1 MIARQTAVQ
10 TAISFKGKRNEIVDI
25 YNTYLPR
32 PRGYKV
38 KYDDMLC
45 ATYISAVYVK
55 LGWTDIVPPECGAW
69 RLYANMEALGRAVLD
84 KKRVP
89 EVGDLIFFGNGT
101 TVKKIQHVGI
111 VTEVQNG
118 KQIYYYDI
126 QANVGRHTC
135 PVGYSY
141 VMGYGMPDYA
151 AHDLDKPEPTPEPAP
166 QPVPQPDHVY
176 AVGDLVTINPGARW
190 YRGQSIKLSCIN
202 DKWYIMSIKGDRAV
216 LGMNL
221 AETRN
226 IQSPIHTCDISL
238 VVANGAIEQPPEDKV
253 SITVTVDKETLE
265 LLDIMATGNNKTM
278 GEIIDM
284 LLEDAR

>member
-1 MIARQTAVQ
+1 MIARQTLVQKAIALKGERNAV
-10 TAISFKGKRNEIVDI
+10 VDI
-25 YNTYLPR
+25 YNTFLPR

-45 ATYISAVYVK
+45 ATYASTPFIQ
-55 LGWTDIVPPECGAW
+55 LGWTDIVPPECGAMQ
-69 RLYANMEALGRAVLD
+69 LYKNMEALGRAVLD
-84 KKRVP
+84 KTRIP
-89 EVGDLIFFGNGT
+89 DVGDLIFFGNGKE
-101 TVKKIQHVGI
+101 VRNINHVGI
-111 VTEVQNG
+111 VTEVKDN
-118 KQIYYYDI
+118 KQIYYYDL
-126 QANVGRHTC
+126 QSVVGRHTC

-151 AHDLDKPEPTPEPAP
+151 SKDLEPLPEPTPEPDAP
-166 QPVPQPDHVY
+166 HVF
-176 AVGDLVTINPGARW
+176 AVGDLVTVNPGAKW
-190 YRGQSIKLSCIN
+190 YRGQSIKLSVIN
-202 DKWYIMSIKGDRAV
+202 DKWYIMSVKGDRAV

-238 VVANGAIEQPPEDKV
+238 LVANGAIEQPPQDKV
-253 SITVTVDKETLE
+253 SITVTVDRETLE

>member
-1 MIARQTAVQ
+1 MIARQTLVQ
-10 TAISFKGKRNEIVDI
+10 KAMSFKGERNAVVDI
-25 YNTYLPR
+25 YNTFLPR

-45 ATYISAVYVK
+45 ATYASTPYIQ
-55 LGWTDIVPPECGAW
+55 LGWTDIVPPECGAMQ
-69 RLYANMEALGRAVLD
+69 LYRNMEALGRAVLD
-84 KKRVP
+84 KTRVP
-89 EVGDLIFFGNGT
+89 DAGDLIFFGNGS
-101 TVKKIQHVGI
+101 TVSRINHVGI
-111 VTEVQNG
+111 VTEVKDN
-118 KQIYYYDI
+118 KQIYYYDL
-126 QANVGRHTC
+126 QSVVGRHTC

-151 AHDLDKPEPTPEPAP
+151 SKDLEPFPDPAPDPEPAP
-166 QPVPQPDHVY
+166 DAPHVF
-176 AVGDLVTINPGARW
+176 AVGDLVTVNPGARW
-190 YRGQSIKLSCIN
+190 YRGQSIKLSVIN
-202 DKWYIMSIKGDRAV
+202 DKWYIMSVKGDRAV

-238 VVANGAIEQPPEDKV
+238 VVANGAIEQPPQDKV
-253 SITVTVDKETLE
+253 SITVTVDRETLE
-265 LLDIMATGNNKTM
+265 LLDIMATGNNMTM

>member
-45 ATYISAVYVK
+45 ATYVSTIYIR
-55 LGWTDIVPPECGAW
+55 LGWTDIVPPECGAMQ
-69 RLYANMEALGRAVLD
+69 LYRNMEALGRAVLD
-84 KKRVP
+84 KKRLP
-89 EVGDLIFFGNGT
+89 EIGDLIFFGNGN
-101 TVKKIQHVGI
+101 TVSKINHVGI
-111 VTEVQNG
+111 VTEVKG
-118 KQIYYYDI
+118 KQIYYYDL
-126 QANVGRHTC
+126 QSVVGRHTC

-151 AHDLDKPEPTPEPAP
+151 SKDLDPVPGPAP
-166 QPVPQPDHVY
+166 APDVPQTDHAF
-176 AVGDLVTINPGARW
+176 AVGDLVTVNPGAKW
-190 YRGQSIKLSCIN
+190 YRGQSIKLSVIN

-238 VVANGAIEQPPEDKV
+238 VVANGVVEQPPEDKI
-253 SITVTVDKETLE
+253 SITITVDLETLE
-265 LLDIMATGNNKTM
+265 LLDIMATGNHKTM

>member
-25 YNTYLPR
+25 YNSYLPR

-45 ATYISAVYVK
+45 ATYISSIFIK

-141 VMGYGMPDYA
+141 VMGYGMPDYQSK
-151 AHDLDKPEPTPEPAP
+151 DLVPAPNPEPAP
-166 QPVPQPDHVY
+166 DAPHVFQ
-176 AVGDLVTINPGARW
+176 VGDLVTVNPGATW
-190 YRGQSIKLSCIN
+190 YRGQSIKLSVIS
-202 DKWYIMSIKGDRAV
+202 DKWYIMSVKGDRAV

-265 LLDIMATGNNKTM
+265 LLDIMATGNHKTM
-278 GEIIDM
+278 GEVIDM